1 MIEPEVLDASLT
13 AFGSMP
19 SHAEV
24 SVARLTPGQRLTR
37 GFRGAGTFWAIAG
50 ACIFIPGLHF
60 VLVPSFLVIGVATGL
75 RHARDA
81 EVVSRVRGA
90 CPRCGA
96 EQDFAAGNRLA
107 PTWTLDCPTCHNTLT
122 LALEGRGGPPA

>member
-24 SVARLTPGQRLTR
+24 SVARLTPGQRLAR
-37 GFRGAGTFWAIAG
+37 GFRGAGVFWAIAG

-60 VLVPSFLVIGVATGL
+60 VLVPGFLLIGIVTGMV
-75 RHARDA
+75 RVRDA
-81 EVVSRVRGA
+81 ETVVRVHGV
-90 CPRCGA
+90 CPRCKF
-96 EQDFAAGNRLA
+96 EQDFTAGNRFA
-107 PTWTLDCPTCHNTLT
+107 PTWRLDCRACHNHLE
-122 LALEGRGGPPA
+122 LALTDRA

>member
-60 VLVPSFLVIGVATGL
+60 VLVPGFLLIGVVTGVM
-75 RHARDA
+75 RVGDA
-81 EVVSRVRGA
+81 ETVVRVHGV
-90 CPRCGA
+90 CPRCKF
-96 EQDFAAGNRLA
+96 EQDFTAGKRFA
-107 PTWTLDCPTCHNTLT
+107 PTWRLDCRACHNHLE
-122 LALEGRGGPPA
+122 LALTDRA

>member
-24 SVARLTPGQRLTR
+24 SVARLTPGQRLAR

-60 VLVPSFLVIGVATGL
+60 VLVPSFLLIGIVTGVM
-75 RHARDA
+75 RVRDA
-81 EVVSRVRGA
+81 ETVVRVHGV
-90 CPRCGA
+90 CPRCKF
-96 EQDFAAGNRLA
+96 EQDFTAGNRFA
-107 PTWTLDCPTCHNTLT
+107 PTWRLDCRACHNHLE
-122 LALEGRGGPPA
+122 LALTDRA

>member
-60 VLVPSFLVIGVATGL
+60 VLVPGFLLVGIVTGVM
-75 RHARDA
+75 RVRDA
-81 EVVSRVRGA
+81 ETVVRVHGV
-90 CPRCGA
+90 CPRCKF
-96 EQDFAAGNRLA
+96 EQDFTAGNRFA
-107 PTWTLDCPTCHNTLT
+107 PTWRLDCRACHNHLE
-122 LALEGRGGPPA
+122 LALTDRA

>member
-60 VLVPSFLVIGVATGL
+60 VLVPGFLLIGIVTGVM
-75 RHARDA
+75 RVRDA
-81 EVVSRVRGA
+81 ETVVRVHGV
-90 CPRCGA
+90 CPRCKF
-96 EQDFAAGNRLA
+96 EQDFTAGNRFA
-107 PTWTLDCPTCHNTLT
+107 PTWRLDCRACHNHLE
-122 LALEGRGGPPA
+122 LALTDRA

>member
-1 MIEPEVLDASLT
+1 MLDASLT

-60 VLVPSFLVIGVATGL
+60 VLVPGFLLIGIVTGVM
-75 RHARDA
+75 RVRDA
-81 EVVSRVRGA
+81 ETVVRVHGV
-90 CPRCGA
+90 CPRCKF
-96 EQDFAAGNRLA
+96 EQDFTAGNRFA
-107 PTWTLDCPTCHNTLT
+107 PTWRLDCRACHNHLE
-122 LALEGRGGPPA
+122 LALTDRA

>member
-1 MIEPEVLDASLT
+1 MTEPEVLDASLT

-60 VLVPSFLVIGVATGL
+60 VLVPGFLLVGIVTGVM
-75 RHARDA
+75 RVRDA
-81 EVVSRVRGA
+81 ETVVRVHGV
-90 CPRCGA
+90 CPRCKF
-96 EQDFAAGNRLA
+96 EQDFTAGNRFA
-107 PTWTLDCPTCHNTLT
+107 PTWRLDCRACHNHLE
-122 LALEGRGGPPA
+122 LALSDRA

>member
-60 VLVPSFLVIGVATGL
+60 VLVPGFLLIGVVTGVM
-75 RHARDA
+75 RVGDA
-81 EVVSRVRGA
+81 ETVVRVHGV
-90 CPRCGA
+90 CPRCKF
-96 EQDFAAGNRLA
+96 EQDFTAGNRFA
-107 PTWTLDCPTCHNTLT
+107 PTCRLDCRACHNHLE
-122 LALEGRGGPPA
+122 LALTDRA

>member
-60 VLVPSFLVIGVATGL
+60 VLVPSFFLIGIVTGAM
-75 RHARDA
+75 RVRDA
-81 EVVSRVRGA
+81 ETVVRVHGV
-90 CPRCGA
+90 CPRCKF
-96 EQDFAAGNRLA
+96 EQDFTAGNRFA
-107 PTWTLDCPTCHNTLT
+107 PTWRLDCRACHNHLE
-122 LALEGRGGPPA
+122 LALTDRA

>member
-60 VLVPSFLVIGVATGL
+60 VLVPGFLLIGVVTGVM
-75 RHARDA
+75 RVGDA
-81 EVVSRVRGA
+81 ETVVRVHGV
-90 CPRCGA
+90 CPRCKF
-96 EQDFAAGNRLA
+96 EQDFTAGNRFA
-107 PTWTLDCPTCHNTLT
+107 PTWRLDCRACHNHLE
-122 LALEGRGGPPA
+122 LALTDRA

>member
-60 VLVPSFLVIGVATGL
+60 VLVPGFLLIGIVTGVM
-75 RHARDA
+75 RVRDA
-81 EVVSRVRGA
+81 ETVVRVHGV
-90 CPRCGA
+90 CPRCKF
-96 EQDFAAGNRLA
+96 EQDFAAGNRFA
-107 PTWTLDCPTCHNTLT
+107 PTWRLDCRACHNHLE
-122 LALEGRGGPPA
+122 LALTDRA

>member
-1 MIEPEVLDASLT
+1 
-13 AFGSMP
+13 MP

-60 VLVPSFLVIGVATGL
+60 VLVPGFLLIGIVTGVM
-75 RHARDA
+75 RVRDA
-81 EVVSRVRGA
+81 ETVVRVHGV
-90 CPRCGA
+90 CPRCKF
-96 EQDFAAGNRLA
+96 EQDFTAGNRFA
-107 PTWTLDCPTCHNTLT
+107 PTWRLDCRACHNHLE
-122 LALEGRGGPPA
+122 LALTDRA

>member
-1 MIEPEVLDASLT
+1 VIEPEVLDASLT

-60 VLVPSFLVIGVATGL
+60 VLVPGFLLIGIVTGVM
-75 RHARDA
+75 RVRDA
-81 EVVSRVRGA
+81 ETVVRVHGV
-90 CPRCGA
+90 CPRCKF
-96 EQDFAAGNRLA
+96 EQDFTAGNRFA
-107 PTWTLDCPTCHNTLT
+107 PTWRLDCRACHNHLE
-122 LALEGRGGPPA
+122 LALTDRA